1 MKNKKTKTSIHK
13 IKLSDADQKLLN
25 RYCAI
30 NNIGQTIAIKRII
43 KIYLQDNLPEIEPD
57 AENQLGLFDPIQMN
71 IFDI

>member
-13 IKLSDADQKLLN
+13 IKLSEADQKLLN

-43 KIYLQDNLPEIEPD
+43 RTYLQDNLPEIEPQ

-71 IFDI
+71 IFDV

>member
-13 IKLSDADQKLLN
+13 IKLSEADQKLLK

-43 KIYLQDNLPEIEPD
+43 KIYLQENLPEIEPQ

-71 IFDI
+71 IFDV

>member
-13 IKLSDADQKLLN
+13 IKLSEADQKLLN

-43 KIYLQDNLPEIEPD
+43 RTYLQDNLPEIEPE

-71 IFDI
+71 IFDV

>member
-13 IKLSDADQKLLN
+13 IKLSEADQKLLN

-43 KIYLQDNLPEIEPD
+43 RTYLQDNLPEIEPEV
-57 AENQLGLFDPIQMN
+57 ENQLGLFDPIQMN
-71 IFDI
+71 IFDV

>member
-1 MKNKKTKTSIHK
+1 MKNKKLKTSIHK
-13 IKLSDADQKLLN
+13 IKLSEADQKLLN

-43 KIYLQDNLPEIEPD
+43 KIYLQENLPEIEPQ

-71 IFDI
+71 IFDV

>member
-13 IKLSDADQKLLN
+13 IKLSEADQKLLN

-43 KIYLQDNLPEIEPD
+43 KIYLQDTLPEIGPK

>member
-1 MKNKKTKTSIHK
+1 MKNKKPKTSIHK
-13 IKLSDADQKLLN
+13 IKLSEADQKLLN

-43 KIYLQDNLPEIEPD
+43 KTYLQDNLPEIEPE
-57 AENQLGLFDPIQMN
+57 AENQLGLFDSFQMN

>member
-43 KIYLQDNLPEIEPD
+43 KTYLQDNLPEIEPE
-57 AENQLGLFDPIQMN
+57 AENQLGLFDSFQMN

>member
-71 IFDI
+71 IFDV